1 MLHNKCNTRNAY
13 KPAAYLCAMDNK
25 PLPSLSGLGNEIN
38 TQPLQ
43 IEMNQ
48 IIRNHATES
57 VDYINLLDHLF
68 RKFANPPSDTHF
80 ERIYTYMSE
89 TYPAWVVWYDKHS
102 FAKLYQMEMRYTYAN
117 FELKNDYRTNLQKE
131 NDEEIDEIDDA
142 LSDRTRNFTK
152 IFQEE
157 LLRRCVDLERSINT
171 EPGEPYKKIRLL
183 RLKRNIIY
191 DINSRIQMHT
201 QHAVTFGVGE

>member
-1 MLHNKCNTRNAY
+1 
-13 KPAAYLCAMDNK
+13 MDNK

-102 FAKLYQMEMRYTYAN
+102 FAKLYQMEIRYTYAN
-117 FELKNDYRTNLQKE
+117 FDLLSTRPAPLICAAVDKATCCTTSVTHETHTNLPLICAPWTT
-131 NDEEIDEIDDA
+131 NHC
-142 LSDRTRNFTK
+142 RHFRGWGM
-152 IFQEE
+152 
-157 LLRRCVDLERSINT
+157 R
-171 EPGEPYKKIRLL
+171 
-183 RLKRNIIY
+183 
-191 DINSRIQMHT
+191 
-201 QHAVTFGVGE
+201 